1 MCEKGKH
8 RKLYAGLILLCMLVL
23 AACGKEE
30 EPEPEYGYL
39 PAFASVPL
47 KVTNNNLCDI
57 AEEGIYIVTFGAK
70 GTVSWYDTERE
81 EKQKLFSLPE
91 NVSVER
97 LFVGGN
103 TQERLLLCVSAIY
116 DWDEK
121 NILKD
126 ISYSL
131 QCYTT
136 QGELLWENVLDGF
149 SKDNTLSSHRVKC
162 FMAEDGHT
170 FMATSSDLYVIS
182 PEGECIS
189 KKEYPIE
196 NLESSVSS
204 SVFASDGEG
213 TVYLVALAKPALGGL
228 DDLGQY
234 KIYQWNGENL
244 SMEETDTVEGKM
256 PLQMATGDG
265 LLFHDMYTAYR
276 YRGTSEEMESAFS
289 LEENLI
295 SYYQID
301 RVLEEENGWRMLLHT
316 DSGLQ
321 IVSLEWGLKEAGTFL
336 SVASASVNDPLK
348 ERIRFFNQ
356 RHPEY
361 LLQIKDYGT
370 NDVQSRLQQIQ
381 LSMSGKNPPDLIE
394 MWSMQEYVN
403 YARKGWLEDLSPYL
417 EKSERLSLED
427 FVPGLREALTVN
439 GGFYALPQEFDLTTL
454 AIPKSVA
461 EGRSSWNIEEF
472 LEFMEEYPN
481 AYFYLR
487 GGGSQPDQNGLK
499 KDILRLAL
507 HRGLAGFIDAERGKV
522 DFDNER
528 FRSLMTR
535 INAMQFDE
543 SAGWRDA
550 DLERRVGDGEILMPA
565 VSIDRV
571 YSLYQLEN
579 TYCQEMV
586 LIGYPGAEREDGG
599 ASMTIDRP
607 TGISGNSRNK
617 EGAWCYLEESVAE
630 ETESTGG
637 FPSRQ
642 KELAEM
648 LEEACDGA
656 EDEELDMWKRYTDM
670 VTEAIG
676 TASVEDP
683 AMRQLR
689 FIISEEATF
698 YFSGVKSLDEVIEVM
713 ESRAEMYFNENR

>member
-1 MCEKGKH
+1 MRKKGKYK
-8 RKLYAGLILLCMLVL
+8 KLYAGLILLCMLVL

-39 PAFASVPL
+39 PAFASVPV

-57 AEEGIYIVTFGAK
+57 AEEGIYIVTFGAN
-70 GTVSWYDTERE
+70 GTVSWYDTERG

-91 NVSVER
+91 NVSAER

-116 DWDEK
+116 ECDEK
-121 NILKD
+121 GVAKD

-131 QCYTT
+131 QCYTM
-136 QGELLWENVLDGF
+136 QGELLWENMLDGF
-149 SKDNTLSSHRVKC
+149 SKDNTFNPFGVKC

-170 FMATSSDLYVIS
+170 FMAVSSDLYVIS

-189 KKEYPIE
+189 KQEYPIE

-204 SVFASDGEG
+204 SVFASDGDG
-213 TVYLVALAKPALGGL
+213 AVYLVALAKPALGGL

-234 KIYQWNGENL
+234 KIYQWNGETF

-256 PLQMATGDG
+256 PLQTAVGDG

-301 RVLEEENGWRMLLHT
+301 KVLEEENGWRMLLHT

-321 IVSLEWGLKEAGTFL
+321 IVSLEWGLKEAETFL
-336 SVASASVNDPLK
+336 SVASSNVNDTLK
-348 ERIRFFNQ
+348 EGIRFFNQ

-361 LLQIKDYGT
+361 LLQIRDYGT
-370 NDVQSRLQQIQ
+370 NDVQGRLQQIQ

-403 YARKGWLEDLSPYL
+403 YAQKGWLEDLSPYL

-427 FVPGLREALTVN
+427 FVPALREALTVN

-472 LEFMEEYPN
+472 LDFMEEYPN
-481 AYFYLR
+481 AYFYYR
-487 GGGSQPDQNGLK
+487 NGEQDQNGLK
-499 KDILRLAL
+499 KDILHLAL
-507 HRGLAGFIDAERGKV
+507 RRGLAGFIDAEQGKV

-535 INAMQFDE
+535 INEMQFDE

-571 YSLYQLEN
+571 DRLYQLEN

-586 LIGYPGAEREDGG
+586 LIGYPGTEREDGG

-617 EGAWCYLEESVAE
+617 EGAWCYLEESVVE
-630 ETESTGG
+630 ETGATGG
-637 FPSRQ
+637 FPARQ

-648 LEEACDGA
+648 LAEACDGA
-656 EDEELDMWKRYTDM
+656 EDAEELNMWKRYTDM

-676 TASVEDP
+676 TASVDDP

-689 FIISEEATF
+689 IIISEEATF

-713 ESRAEMYFNENR
+713 ESRAEMYFNENN

>member
-8 RKLYAGLILLCMLVL
+8 RKLYAGLILVCMLVL
-23 AACGKEE
+23 SACGKEE

-39 PAFASVPL
+39 PAFASVPV
-47 KVTNNNLCDI
+47 KATDYNLCDI
-57 AEEGIYIVTFGAK
+57 AEEDIYIVSFGEG
-70 GTVSWYDTERE
+70 GTVSRYDSERG
-81 EKQKLFSLPE
+81 EKHKLFSLPE
-91 NVSVER
+91 NVMAER

-103 TQERLLLCVSAIY
+103 AQERMLLCVASIY
-116 DWDEK
+116 DRDEK
-121 NILKD
+121 NILQD

-149 SKDNTLSSHRVKC
+149 SKDNTLSSYRVKC

-182 PEGECIS
+182 SEGECIS
-189 KKEYPIE
+189 KQEYPIE
-196 NLESSVSS
+196 NLESSVHS

-213 TVYLVALAKPALGGL
+213 AVYLVALAKPALGGL

-234 KIYQWNGENL
+234 KIYRWNGENL

-256 PLQMATGDG
+256 PLQTATGDC

-276 YRGTSEEMESAFS
+276 YKGTAEEMESAFS

-301 RVLEEENGWRMLLHT
+301 KVLEEENGWRMLLHT

-321 IVSLEWGLKEAGTFL
+321 IVSLEWGLKEAETFL
-336 SVASASVNDPLK
+336 SVASANVNDTLK

-361 LLQIKDYGT
+361 LLQIRDYGT

-394 MWSMQEYVN
+394 MWSMEEYEN
-403 YARKGWLEDLSPYL
+403 YARKGWLEDLSSYL

-427 FVPGLREALTVN
+427 FVPRLREALTVN

-472 LEFMEEYPN
+472 LDFIEEYPN
-481 AYFYLR
+481 AYFYFR
-487 GGGSQPDQNGLK
+487 GSGIQPDQNGLK
-499 KDILRLAL
+499 KEILSLAL
-507 HRGLAGFIDAERGKV
+507 RRGLAGFIDADRGKV

-599 ASMTIDRP
+599 ALMTIGRP

-670 VTEAIG
+670 VTETIG

-689 FIISEEATF
+689 IIISEEATF

>member
-1 MCEKGKH
+1 
-8 RKLYAGLILLCMLVL
+8 
-23 AACGKEE
+23 
-30 EPEPEYGYL
+30 
-39 PAFASVPL
+39 
-47 KVTNNNLCDI
+47 
-57 AEEGIYIVTFGAK
+57 
-70 GTVSWYDTERE
+70 
-81 EKQKLFSLPE
+81 
-91 NVSVER
+91 
-97 LFVGGN
+97 
-103 TQERLLLCVSAIY
+103 
-116 DWDEK
+116 
-121 NILKD
+121 
-126 ISYSL
+126 
-131 QCYTT
+131 
-136 QGELLWENVLDGF
+136 
-149 SKDNTLSSHRVKC
+149 
-162 FMAEDGHT
+162 
-170 FMATSSDLYVIS
+170 
-182 PEGECIS
+182 
-189 KKEYPIE
+189 
-196 NLESSVSS
+196 
-204 SVFASDGEG
+204 
-213 TVYLVALAKPALGGL
+213 
-228 DDLGQY
+228 
-234 KIYQWNGENL
+234 
-244 SMEETDTVEGKM
+244 M
-256 PLQMATGDG
+256 PLQTATGDC

-276 YRGTSEEMESAFS
+276 YKGTAEEMESAFS

-301 RVLEEENGWRMLLHT
+301 KVLEEENGWRMLLHT

-321 IVSLEWGLKEAGTFL
+321 IVSLEWGLKEAETFL
-336 SVASASVNDPLK
+336 SVASANVNDTLK

-361 LLQIKDYGT
+361 LLQIRDYGT

-394 MWSMQEYVN
+394 MWSMEEYEN
-403 YARKGWLEDLSPYL
+403 YARKGWLEDLSSYL
-417 EKSERLSLED
+417 EKGERLSLED
-427 FVPGLREALTVN
+427 FVPRLREALTVN

-472 LEFMEEYPN
+472 LDFIEEYPN
-481 AYFYLR
+481 AYFYFR
-487 GGGSQPDQNGLK
+487 GSGIQPDQNGLK
-499 KDILRLAL
+499 KEILSLAL
-507 HRGLAGFIDAERGKV
+507 RRGLAGFIDADRGKV

-599 ASMTIDRP
+599 ALMTIGRP

-670 VTEAIG
+670 VTETIG

-689 FIISEEATF
+689 IIISEEATF